1 MLFLTNNEV
10 KNILTMQEAIS
21 VVEKAFKYYSNH
33 RAIVPNR
40 TQIEMSDKKSIALFM
55 PGCSESM
62 YSLGLKIATVFP
74 NNVNL
79 GLKTTNAVVL
89 LNNLETGEPIAL
101 MGASDLTALRT
112 GAASGVATKYLAKE
126 NSCKVAIIGAG
137 GQARTQLE
145 AMCCVRNINEV
156 KVYDLNL
163 TRAKIYIEIM
173 KKQLNKK
180 NIHFI
185 LANSS
190 KEAVLDADIICTTTT
205 TKKPL
210 FKMKYLKIGV
220 HINAVG
226 GFTPSMQEIDEEI
239 VVKADKI
246 CVDSLESVL
255 EEAGDL
261 IIPINKG
268 LICKQDIY
276 CEIGKIIDG
285 SKVGRENDNEMTLF
299 KTVGISIQDI
309 AVAMFVYQKAKDLKI
324 GKEFII

>member
-1 MLFLTNNEV
+1 MLLLTNNEV
-10 KNILTMQEAIS
+10 KNLLTMQEAIS

-33 RAIVPNR
+33 KAVVPNR

-62 YSLGLKIATVFP
+62 HSLGLKIATIFP

-79 GLKTTNAVVL
+79 GLKTTNAVIL
-89 LNNLETGEPIAL
+89 LNNLDTGEPIAL
-101 MGASDLTALRT
+101 IGASNLTALRT

-126 NSCKVAIIGAG
+126 NSCKVTIIGTG
-137 GQARTQLE
+137 DQAITQLE

-163 TRAKIYIEIM
+163 TRAKTYIEIM
-173 KKQLNKK
+173 KKRLNKK

-185 LANSS
+185 LTNSS

-210 FKMKYLKIGV
+210 FKMQYLKIGV
-220 HINAVG
+220 HINAIG

-246 CVDSLESVL
+246 CVDSLESAL

-324 GKEFII
+324 GKEFTI